1 MTRLELLAAL
11 EDEVSRP
18 IPPPPKRP
26 SPTREAALQDRV
38 KELQAQNRKLSKA
51 MAAQRRSHQ
60 QAKERLESR
69 IAELEQRALNH
80 RCGYLGRVVP

>member
-1 MTRLELLAAL
+1 
-11 EDEVSRP
+11 
-18 IPPPPKRP
+18 
-26 SPTREAALQDRV
+26 V

-80 RCGYLGRVVP
+80 RCGYLGRIVP